1 MGKRVVILA
10 SGAGSNA
17 GNIIRHLRNV
27 NGADVVAIC
36 SNNRSAGVLN
46 IAAEEDV
53 ESFVFSKYELEE
65 TDVLDQFLA
74 KKNPDLIV
82 LAGFLL
88 KFPARLINE
97 YPNKVIN
104 LHPALLPKFGGKGM
118 YGINVHR
125 AVVEAKEKETG
136 ITIHYVNENYDEGA
150 VIAQFS
156 SAVLEGETAE
166 NIQDKIKRLEQ
177 NYFPKTV
184 EKIIFK

>member
-17 GNIIRHLRNV
+17 GNIIRHFRNV
-27 NGADVVAIC
+27 DGAEVVAIC
-36 SNNRSAGVLN
+36 SNKETAGVLK
-46 IAAEEDV
+46 IAEEEEV
-53 ESFVFSKYELEE
+53 ESFVFSKSDLEDS
-65 TDVLDQFLA
+65 DVVDQFLA
-74 KKNPDLIV
+74 EKNPDLIV

-88 KFPARLINE
+88 KFPERLINV
-97 YPNKVIN
+97 YPNKIIN

-150 VIAQFS
+150 IIAQFS
-156 SAVLEGETAE
+156 SAVLEGDTAE
-166 NIQDKIKRLEQ
+166 NVQDKIKLLEQ
-177 NYFPKTV
+177 SYFPKTV
-184 EKIIFK
+184 EKVIFK